1 MTGSIPTHL
10 NLQQADLDRMAAAAD
25 WLVRLHDAPGDE
37 VLAVAWLQ
45 WCEEDPRN
53 LQEFRAAQSVWQAAN
68 PSAPP
73 LPEPVLS
80 PPPPVEHLFNRRT
93 WLGLAATVLVAVAV
107 GSTFYLRSGD
117 DELLQS
123 YATPIAGTGS
133 SVLPDGSR
141 VELGADSRITTRYTA
156 KQRSISVDFGEAYFL
171 VAKDPARPFLVDAG
185 DMKVTAVGTAFN
197 VRRNNDRVVIAVSEG
212 TVQLDNNSESTD
224 NTAQSKGATPLVAGQ
239 QAIYSSD
246 SRTMTIAQIKAADV
260 ASWRSGV
267 LKYMHEPLGSVAQD
281 LSRYHNKRI
290 IISDARLSAMPFT
303 GTVFSTRIDDALNAL
318 ESVFPLQVQERG
330 DAIELIPRG

>member
-1 MTGSIPTHL
+1 MKGSMPTD
-10 NLQQADLDRMAAAAD
+10 ADLDRMAAAAD

-37 VLAVAWLQ
+37 ALAVAWLQ

-53 LQEFRAAQSVWQAAN
+53 LQEFCSAQSVWHAAN
-68 PSAPP
+68 PSAPA
-73 LPEPVLS
+73 LPSLAEPVLS
-80 PPPPVEHLFNRRT
+80 APPAVQRGVTRRT
-93 WLGLAATVLVAVAV
+93 WFGLAATVLIAV
-107 GSTFYLRSGD
+107 GVGTSMYLRTGD

-185 DMKVTAVGTAFN
+185 DMRVTAVGTAFN
-197 VRRNNDRVVIAVSEG
+197 VRRNSDRVVIAVSEG
-212 TVQLDNNSESTD
+212 RVQLDSKSEFTD
-224 NTAQSKGATPLVAGQ
+224 TGTESATPLVAGQ

-246 SRTMTIAQIKAADV
+246 SRTVTIAEIKAGDV
-260 ASWRSGV
+260 ASWRNGV

-303 GTVFSTRIDDALNAL
+303 GTVFSTRIGDALNAL
-318 ESVFPLQVQERG
+318 ESVFPLRVKERH

>member
-1 MTGSIPTHL
+1 MTGSIPTD
-10 NLQQADLDRMAAAAD
+10 ADLDRMAAAAD

-37 VLAVAWLQ
+37 ALAVAWLQ

-53 LQEFRAAQSVWQAAN
+53 LREFRSAQSVWHAAN

-73 LPEPVLS
+73 VPSVPEPVLT
-80 PPPPVEHLFNRRT
+80 PPPPVEHWYSRRT
-93 WLGLAATVLVAVAV
+93 WLGLAATGLIAVVA
-107 GSTFYLRSGD
+107 GSTFYLRSAD
-117 DELLQS
+117 DELMQS

-156 KQRSISVDFGEAYFL
+156 RQRSISVDFGEAYFL

-197 VRRNNDRVVIAVSEG
+197 VRRNHDRVVIAVSEG
-212 TVQLDNNSESTD
+212 RVQLDNNRESTD
-224 NTAQSKGATPLVAGQ
+224 TGAGSKASPTPLVAGQ
-239 QAIYSSD
+239 QAIYSHD
-246 SRTMTIAQIKAADV
+246 SRTVTIAEIKADDV
-260 ASWRSGV
+260 ASWRNGV

-290 IISDARLSAMPFT
+290 VISDARLSAMPFT
-303 GTVFSTRIDDALNAL
+303 GTVFSTRINDALSAL
-318 ESVFPLQVQERG
+318 ESVFPLRVEERA
-330 DAIELIPRG
+330 DAIELTPRG

>member
-1 MTGSIPTHL
+1 MTGSTPT
-10 NLQQADLDRMAAAAD
+10 NADLDRMTAAAD

-37 VLAVAWLQ
+37 ALAVAWLQ

-53 LQEFRAAQSVWQAAN
+53 LREFHSAQSVWHAAN
-68 PSAPP
+68 PSAPQ
-73 LPEPVLS
+73 LPSVPESIVGAS
-80 PPPPVEHLFNRRT
+80 PPVQRWTNRRT
-93 WLGLAATVLVAVAV
+93 WLGLAATVLIAVGV
-107 GSTFYLRSGD
+107 GSTVYLRSD
-117 DELLQS
+117 NDELLQS

-212 TVQLDNNSESTD
+212 RVQLNNNESTD
-224 NTAQSKGATPLVAGQ
+224 KAALPNAALTPLVAGQ
-239 QAIYSSD
+239 QAIYSHD
-246 SRTMTIAQIKAADV
+246 SRTVTIADIKATDV
-260 ASWRSGV
+260 ASWRNGV

-290 IISDARLSAMPFT
+290 IIGDARLSAMPFT
-303 GTVFSTRIDDALNAL
+303 GTVFSTRINDALSAL
-318 ESVFPLQVQERG
+318 ESVFPLEVKERS
-330 DAIELIPRG
+330 DAIELTPRG

>member
-1 MTGSIPTHL
+1 MTGSIPT
-10 NLQQADLDRMAAAAD
+10 NADLDRMAAAAD

-37 VLAVAWLQ
+37 ALAVAWLQ

-53 LQEFRAAQSVWQAAN
+53 LQEFRAAQSVWHAAN
-68 PSAPP
+68 PSAPQLP
-73 LPEPVLS
+73 SLPETVFS
-80 PPPPVEHLFNRRT
+80 PPPPVQHWSNRRT
-93 WLGLAATVLVAVAV
+93 WLGLAATVLIAVAV
-107 GSTFYLRSGD
+107 GSTAYLRSDD

-197 VRRNNDRVVIAVSEG
+197 VRRNHDRVVIAVSEG

-224 NTAQSKGATPLVAGQ
+224 KAAQAKSATTPLVAGQ
-239 QAIYSSD
+239 QAIYSSG
-246 SRTMTIAQIKAADV
+246 SRTVTIAEIKQADV
-260 ASWRSGV
+260 ASWRNGV

-303 GTVFSTRIDDALNAL
+303 GTVFSTRIGDALSAL
-318 ESVFPLQVQERG
+318 ESVFPLQVKERS

>member
-1 MTGSIPTHL
+1 MKRSIPTD
-10 NLQQADLDRMAAAAD
+10 ADLDRMAGAAD

-37 VLAVAWLQ
+37 ALAVAWLQ

-53 LQEFRAAQSVWQAAN
+53 LQEFRSAQSVWHAAN

-73 LPEPVLS
+73 MPAMPEPMLT
-80 PPPPVEHLFNRRT
+80 PPPPLQHGLSRRS
-93 WLGLAATVLVAVAV
+93 WLGLAATVLMALAV
-107 GSTFYLRSGD
+107 GSTVYLRSN

-156 KQRSISVDFGEAYFL
+156 RQRSISVDFGEAYFL

-197 VRRNNDRVVIAVSEG
+197 VRRNHDRVVIAVSEG
-212 TVQLDNNSESTD
+212 RVQLDNNSESTD
-224 NTAQSKGATPLVAGQ
+224 QATPSKATPLVAGQ
-239 QAIYSSD
+239 QAIYSHE
-246 SRTMTIAQIKAADV
+246 SRTVTIADIKAADV

-290 IISDARLSAMPFT
+290 VISDARLSAMPFT
-303 GTVFSTRIDDALNAL
+303 GTVFSTRIGDALTAL
-318 ESVFPLQVQERG
+318 ESVFPLRVEERA
-330 DAIELIPRG
+330 DAIELTPRG

>member
-1 MTGSIPTHL
+1 MTGSTHTT
-10 NLQQADLDRMAAAAD
+10 ADLDRMAAAAD

-37 VLAVAWLQ
+37 ALAVAWLQ

-53 LQEFRAAQSVWQAAN
+53 LQEFQSAQLVWHAAN
-68 PSAPP
+68 PAAPAP
-73 LPEPVLS
+73 MVEVTSLPPRVVERQLS
-80 PPPPVEHLFNRRT
+80 RRT
-93 WLGLAATVLVAVAV
+93 WFGLAATVLIAIGI
-107 GSTFYLRSGD
+107 GSFTLLRTAH

-123 YATPIAGTGS
+123 YETPIAGTGS

-156 KQRSISVDFGEAYFL
+156 SQRFISVDAGEAYFL

-185 DMKVTAVGTAFN
+185 GMQVTAVGTAFN
-197 VRRNNDRVVIAVSEG
+197 VRRNRDRVVIAVSEG
-212 TVQLDNNSESTD
+212 RVQLDAEE
-224 NTAQSKGATPLVAGQ
+224 QSARTPLLAGQ
-239 QAIYSSD
+239 QAVYNSD
-246 SRTMTIAQIKAADV
+246 SRTVTIAQINAMDV

-267 LKYMHEPLGSVAQD
+267 LKYMHEPLGSVAED

-290 IISDARLSAMPFT
+290 VISDARLSAMPFT
-303 GTVFSTRIDDALNAL
+303 GTVFSSRIADALKAL

-330 DAIELIPRG
+330 DAIELVPRG

>member
-1 MTGSIPTHL
+1 MTGPTPTNDDL
-10 NLQQADLDRMAAAAD
+10 NRMAAAAD
-25 WLVRLHDAPGDE
+25 WLVRLHDAPGNE
-37 VLAVAWLQ
+37 ALAVAWLQ
-45 WCEEDPRN
+45 WCEEEPSN
-53 LQEFRAAQSVWQAAN
+53 LHEFRAAQSVWHAAHPSPPQAQAA
-68 PSAPP
+68 
-73 LPEPVLS
+73 PEPTVPEAANS
-80 PPPPVEHLFNRRT
+80 SHWSKRRT
-93 WLGLAATVLVAVAV
+93 WLGLAATVLIALGL
-107 GSTFYLRSGD
+107 GSTVYLRSGG
-117 DELLQS
+117 DELMQS

-171 VAKDPARPFLVDAG
+171 VAKDPGRPFLVNAG

-212 TVQLDNNSESTD
+212 RVQLGNNSESAD
-224 NTAQSKGATPLVAGQ
+224 TAATANGTTPLEAGQ

-246 SRTMTIAQIKAADV
+246 SRTVTIAQIKATDV

-267 LKYMHEPLGSVAQD
+267 LKYRHEPLGSVAQD
-281 LSRYHNKRI
+281 LSRYHSKRI
-290 IISDARLSAMPFT
+290 VISDARLSAMPFT
-303 GTVFSTRIDDALNAL
+303 GTVFSSRIGDALSAL
-318 ESVFPLQVQERG
+318 ESVFPLQVKEHP

>member
-1 MTGSIPTHL
+1 ME
-10 NLQQADLDRMAAAAD
+10 RMAAAAD

-37 VLAVAWLQ
+37 ALAVAWLQ
-45 WCEEDPRN
+45 WCEKDPKN
-53 LQEFRAAQSVWQAAN
+53 LQEFRSAQSVWHAAQ
-68 PSAPP
+68 PPMPTTWRPKLDVAPASPP
-73 LPEPVLS
+73 LHRLS
-80 PPPPVEHLFNRRT
+80 RQRT
-93 WLGLAATVLVAVAV
+93 WLGLAATVLIAVVV
-107 GSTFYLRSGD
+107 GSSALMPSD
-117 DELLQS
+117 DQQLLQS
-123 YATPIAGTGS
+123 YATPVGGTGS

-185 DMKVTAVGTAFN
+185 EMKVTAVGTAFN
-197 VRRNNDRVVIAVSEG
+197 VRRNSDRVVIAVSEG
-212 TVQLDNNSESTD
+212 RVHLDESD
-224 NTAQSKGATPLVAGQ
+224 SSAGSSAAAGKLVPTPLIAGQ
-239 QAIYSSD
+239 QAVYSSD
-246 SRTMTIAQIKAADV
+246 SRTFTIAEIKAADV

-303 GTVFSTRIDDALNAL
+303 GTVFSTRIEDALSAL
-318 ESVFPLQVQERG
+318 ESVFPLRVQERG
-330 DAIELIPRG
+330 DAIELTPRG

>member
-1 MTGSIPTHL
+1 M
-10 NLQQADLDRMAAAAD
+10 DRMAAAAD

-37 VLAVAWLQ
+37 ALAVAWLQ
-45 WCEEDPRN
+45 WCEEDPKN
-53 LQEFRAAQSVWQAAN
+53 LQEFCSAQSVWHAAN
-68 PSAPP
+68 PSAPTVVSQ
-73 LPEPVLS
+73 PEIIAQPRQRWSRV
-80 PPPPVEHLFNRRT
+80 RT
-93 WLGLAATVLVAVAV
+93 WGLAATLLIAIVMGSSAVMHL
-107 GSTFYLRSGD
+107 GEQ
-117 DELLQS
+117 ELLQS
-123 YATPIAGTGS
+123 YATPIGGTGS

-141 VELGADSRITTRYTA
+141 VELDADSRITTRYTA
-156 KQRSISVDFGEAYFL
+156 RQRSISVDFGEAYFL

-212 TVQLDNNSESTD
+212 RVQLDNNNESTD
-224 NTAQSKGATPLVAGQ
+224 IAAPSKGATPLEAGQ
-239 QAIYSSD
+239 QAIYSHE
-246 SRTMTIAQIKAADV
+246 SRTVTIAEIKAADV

-303 GTVFSTRIDDALNAL
+303 GTVFSTRIDDALSAL
-318 ESVFPLQVQERG
+318 ESVFPLEVKERS
-330 DAIELIPRG
+330 DAIELTPRG

>member
-1 MTGSIPTHL
+1 MTGSTPTD
-10 NLQQADLDRMAAAAD
+10 ADLDRMAAAAD

-37 VLAVAWLQ
+37 ALAVAWLQ

-53 LQEFRAAQSVWQAAN
+53 LQEFRSAQSVWHAAN
-68 PSAPP
+68 PSAPSLP
-73 LPEPVLS
+73 SLPESMVS
-80 PPPPVEHLFNRRT
+80 PPPLQHWVNRRT
-93 WLGLAATVLVAVAV
+93 WLGLAATVVIAV
-107 GSTFYLRSGD
+107 GASMYLRSGE

-171 VAKDPARPFLVDAG
+171 VAKDPSRPFLVDAG

-197 VRRNNDRVVIAVSEG
+197 VRRNSDRVVIAVSEG
-212 TVQLDNNSESTD
+212 RVQLDNQSEFTD
-224 NTAQSKGATPLVAGQ
+224 TAEPSKGTTPLEAGQ
-239 QAIYSSD
+239 QAIYSRD
-246 SRTMTIAQIKAADV
+246 SRTMTIAEIKAADV
-260 ASWRSGV
+260 ASWRNGV

-281 LSRYHNKRI
+281 LSRYHTKRI
-290 IISDARLSAMPFT
+290 VISDSRLSAMPFT
-303 GTVFSTRIDDALNAL
+303 GTVFSTRIGDALNAL
-318 ESVFPLQVQERG
+318 ESVFPLQVKEG
-330 DAIELIPRG
+330 SDAIELLPRG